1 MVGNNKGSSD
11 GLIEGSLLGNDDG
24 SSEVLI
30 EGSSAKGSFVEE
42 MKQSHAKEIKKIKIE
57 HEEAIEQ
64 YSSQSVTAVEDA
76 AAQHAEELATLK
88 EQLAQASRLIADS
101 CNRLLLR

>member
-1 MVGNNKGSSD
+1 M
-11 GLIEGSLLGNDDG
+11 LGNDDG

-76 AAQHAEELATLK
+76 AAQHAPEELATLK

-101 CNRLLLR
+101 CNRLLLRWNVSKLTLTNV